1 MFFLSSLLEYN
12 NLLTCIIDTLNSKQ
26 TKTRQDNKDIE
37 IPVYSSP
44 APGPWLDNNSSVVR
58 QTNTHT
64 PFRVWKQQTQIK
76 TRNILSLRVHYTVS
90 DTTHATRHQIASS
103 VCRWPIAAGKRP
115 DPFRTRK
122 LSLLTLMVLQPGG
135 CGRVRNRR
143 HQTTTNNSIQT

>member
-1 MFFLSSLLEYN
+1 MSTYKHN
-12 NLLTCIIDTLNSKQ
+12 
-26 TKTRQDNKDIE
+26 
-37 IPVYSSP
+37 
-44 APGPWLDNNSSVVR
+44 
-58 QTNTHT
+58 
-64 PFRVWKQQTQIK
+64 K
-76 TRNILSLRVHYTVS
+76 TRNSLSLRVHYTVS

-143 HQTTTNNSIQT
+143 HQTTNHNSIHNKERPLKHYYRFNGLFLRFQGPPPTTLGERPQISLSTTPRSITLWHYLFVTFGAFSSR

>member
-64 PFRVWKQQTQIK
+64 PPGAWTSAGNPCPNARMNKQDHVSLVQLRSAHQ
-76 TRNILSLRVHYTVS
+76 LS
-90 DTTHATRHQIASS
+90 
-103 VCRWPIAAGKRP
+103 
-115 DPFRTRK
+115 
-122 LSLLTLMVLQPGG
+122 VLQ
-135 CGRVRNRR
+135 
-143 HQTTTNNSIQT
+143 SIQAKDSRMQCICIEKEKEAFDRVPSLAWPSGPIDCSGRDVPYRRYEVDIC